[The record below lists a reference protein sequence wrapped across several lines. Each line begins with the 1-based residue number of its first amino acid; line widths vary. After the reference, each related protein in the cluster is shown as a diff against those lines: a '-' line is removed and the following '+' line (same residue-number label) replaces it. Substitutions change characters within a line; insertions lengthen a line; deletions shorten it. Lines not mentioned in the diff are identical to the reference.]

1 MSQMRT
7 ISMEDMIER
16 LGDLKAEVAEAKE
29 TLDVLKSEETALKQA
44 VLDEMRS
51 QKSKRSEAVSGFYA
65 VRVKSDKKEV
75 DPRLAADYVRAND
88 DLDPNAFFSLNK
100 PAYLRYA
107 ANTLQVNGEVVP
119 GITVTEDEYLT
130 IKEER

>member
-44 VLDEMRS
+44 VLDEMRARH
-51 QKSKRSEAVSGFYA
+51 SKRSEAVSGFYA
-65 VRVKSDKKEV
+65 VRVKSNKNEV
-75 DPRLAADYVRAND
+75 DTYLASEYILANN
-88 DLDPNAFFSLNK
+88 DLDRDAFFNLNK
-100 PAYLRYA
+100 PNYLRWA
-107 ANTLQVNGEVVP
+107 KETFEKNGEVVP
-119 GITVTEDEYLT
+119 GIAIVEDEYLT
-130 IKEER
+130 IKEEK

>member
-44 VLDEMRS
+44 VLDEMRARH
-51 QKSKRSEAVSGFYA
+51 SKRSEAVSGFYA
-65 VRVKSDKKEV
+65 VRVKSNKTEIDTYQ
-75 DPRLAADYVRAND
+75 AAEYLLNND
-88 DLDPNAFFSLNK
+88 DLDSSEFYNLDKAT
-100 PAYLRYA
+100 YLRWAKETY
-107 ANTLQVNGEVVP
+107 VKNGEVVP
-119 GITVTEDEYLT
+119 GITETEDEYLT
-130 IKEER
+130 IKEEK